1 MPGQFA
7 KIYVEKYGGI
17 VQYLG
22 KPYQTVYDACFTV
35 LSSGL
40 RVAGGVGVGVGGGV
54 GGGSQSA
61 ALDKSRICGVGD
73 SLDHDILGAH
83 TAGISR

>member
-1 MPGQFA
+1 MPGQIA
-7 KIYVEKYGGI
+7 KLYVEKYGGV

-22 KPYQTVYDACFTV
+22 KPYQTVYDACFAVLAAGDDRGGYTNG
-35 LSSGL
+35 LSS
-40 RVAGGVGVGVGGGV
+40 
-54 GGGSQSA
+54 

-83 TAGISR
+83 TAGIAR

>member
-1 MPGQFA
+1 MPGQIA
-7 KIYVEKYGGI
+7 KLYAEKYGGL

-22 KPYQTVYDACFTV
+22 KPYQTVYNACFTV
-35 LSSGL
+35 LESDRLDGD
-40 RVAGGVGVGVGGGV
+40 VNGVGT
-54 GGGSQSA
+54 S
-61 ALDKSRICGVGD
+61 LDKSRICGVGD